1 MRVGGIGSAM
11 VQPYIYNTN
20 TVSRNSLNKVSG
32 ISDDVTKSKTD
43 FSGLSES
50 GKNTNPLR
58 MGETKDFAGILAQQF
73 FTGQMNA
80 ARVIKVA
87 DEMKPEEFVQNKV
100 ENQAAD
106 VAGSTFDM
114 AV

>member
-50 GKNTNPLR
+50 DKNTNPLK

-87 DEMKPEEFVQNKV
+87 EDMRPDDLVQNKV
-100 ENQAAD
+100 ENQSAD
-106 VAGSTFDM
+106 AIGSTFDM